1 MEKQFITVGDRQL
14 HIRRGGSGP
23 PVILLHPSPQ
33 SSLFS
38 LPMAEK
44 LEKNFTVIAVDTP
57 GYGLSDPLPGNPKER
72 NLEDYIQSFIMM
84 LDVLGF
90 EKAAFYG
97 NATGAEI
104 AHVLAA
110 KRPDRVAICMLDTAG
125 HVLDEEVDKITDGY
139 FPDVKPCR
147 DGAHLLRHWDMV
159 RSLYVHS
166 PWQFTADDARLRIDM
181 PTPDYLHDKVLDYL
195 RAGEGYAHA
204 YKPAFYTAKH
214 KLISRVSVPATLT
227 RWEGKPD
234 LTEVDDLID
243 AGLPENFS
251 VLNAGPSMDERL
263 AVSEQYLLTNYLSSG
278 KIAGRPAPQ
287 IDPNSNRLQKMF
299 VDVRGGQVLA
309 QVCLTG
315 TGRPL
320 LALHSASGSSEELLE
335 YLRPFVGF
343 RPVIAIDNPSNGES
357 DHLLEGLDIS
367 IEYYANYALNVLDSL
382 QINEADVIGL
392 WMGGQVA
399 IEMAT
404 LYPSRIKHI
413 VMVGAQLYSNTE
425 VKDLVE
431 NYTPSIAPQWD
442 GGHLVRAWAMVRD
455 MSLYWPWYKRT
466 SNSVFNGNNKLDPY
480 FIDSRVIDLLKV
492 GDLYQKIHRC
502 SFTYPTGAKLAALT
516 IPSLVMDH
524 VRSPIYDKMSLTS
537 LIAPNCILCNMPE
550 SMDLL
555 PTILEEFFGA

>member
-1 MEKQFITVGDRQL
+1 MKQQFITIGDRQL
-14 HIRRGGSGP
+14 HIRRGGDGP

-38 LPMAEK
+38 LPMAK
-44 LEKNFTVIAVDTP
+44 RLEKNFTVIAVDTP
-57 GYGLSDPLPGNPKER
+57 GYGLSDSLPGNAEER
-72 NLEDYIQSFIMM
+72 VLEDYVQSFITM

-104 AHVLAA
+104 AHILAA
-110 KRPDRVAICMLDTAG
+110 ERPDRVAVCMLDTAG

-147 DGAHLLRHWDMV
+147 DGSHLLKHWDMV
-159 RSLYVHS
+159 RSLYVYS
-166 PWQFTADDARLRIDM
+166 PWQFTSEEARLRVDM
-181 PTPDYLHDKVLDYL
+181 PTPDYLNDKVLDYL
-195 RAGEGYAHA
+195 RAGEYYAHA

-214 KLISRVSVPATLT
+214 QLISRVSMPATLT

-234 LTEVDDLID
+234 LKEVDDLIA

-251 VLNAGPSMDERL
+251 ILNAGPTMDERL
-263 AVSEQYLLTNYLSSG
+263 SASEQYLLDNYLTKG
-278 KIAGRPAPQ
+278 KKAGRTAPQ
-287 IDPNSNRLQKMF
+287 IDPNANRLQKMF
-299 VDVRGGQVLA
+299 IQVNGGQMLA
-309 QVCLTG
+309 QVCMMG

-343 RPVIAIDNPSNGES
+343 RPVIAIDNPSSGES
-357 DHLLEGLDIS
+357 DDLLRGSEIS
-367 IEYYANYALNVLDSL
+367 VRKYANYALNVLDTL
-382 QINEADVIGL
+382 EIDEVDVVGL

-404 LYPSRIKHI
+404 LYASRVKHI
-413 VMVGAQLYSNTE
+413 VMVGAQLYSNSE
-425 VKDLVE
+425 VKDLLD

-442 GGHLVRAWAMVRD
+442 GGHLLRAWSMVRD
-455 MSLYWPWYKRT
+455 MNLYWPWYNRVAD
-466 SNSVFNGNNKLDPY
+466 SVFNGYNNVDPVI
-480 FIDSRVIDLLKV
+480 IDSRVKDLLKV

-502 SFTYPTGAKLAALT
+502 SFTYPTAEKLAALKT
-516 IPSLVMDH
+516 PTLIMDD
-524 VRSPIYDKMSLTS
+524 VRSPIYDKMALIS
-537 LIAPNCILCNMPE
+537 LIAPNCILRDLPD

-555 PTILEEFFGA
+555 PNTLEEFFAL